1 MKMVIQRVSRAEVR
15 VDGDAV
21 GRIGAGLAVLV
32 GLESGDGEQHLERA
46 ARRLAT
52 LRIFSDDEGRMN
64 RGLDEVSGA
73 VLAVSQFTL
82 AGSIRK
88 GRRPS
93 FDRALAG
100 DAAEPLF
107 NRFLELLREEGVT
120 VETGVFGAL
129 MDVELVNDGPVT
141 LIWEDAPDRL
151 IRNSEFEF
159 GIPTLPSKISDFE
172 FRISDFPPAHSRERG
187 EGATANSKLKTMN
200 SKLPREGGRHSEFRT
215 PNSEFDFSRG
225 WLPAT

>member
-15 VDGDAV
+15 ADGEVV
-21 GRIGAGLAVLV
+21 GNIGVGLAVLV
-32 GLESGDGEQHLERA
+32 GLERGDGELQLERA

-52 LRIFSDDEGRMN
+52 LRVFSDDDGRMN
-64 RGLDEVSGA
+64 RGLDEVAGA

-107 NRFLELLREEGVT
+107 NRFLELLREEGVR
-120 VETGVFGAL
+120 VETGVFGAM

-141 LIWEDAPDRL
+141 LIWEDAPQ
-151 IRNSEFEF
+151 
-159 GIPTLPSKISDFE
+159 
-172 FRISDFPPAHSRERG
+172 
-187 EGATANSKLKTMN
+187 EG
-200 SKLPREGGRHSEFRT
+200 
-215 PNSEFDFSRG
+215 
-225 WLPAT
+225 

>member
-1 MKMVIQRVSRAEVR
+1 MKMVIQRVSRAVVR
-15 VDGDAV
+15 VDGEAV
-21 GRIGAGLAVLV
+21 GRIGVGLAVLV
-32 GLESGDGEQHLERA
+32 GLERGDGEQHLERA

-64 RGLDEVSGA
+64 RGLDEVGGA

-107 NRFLELLREEGVT
+107 DRFLELLREEGVT

-141 LIWEDAPDRL
+141 LIWDDVPDQEL
-151 IRNSEFEF
+151 
-159 GIPTLPSKISDFE
+159 
-172 FRISDFPPAHSRERG
+172 
-187 EGATANSKLKTMN
+187 
-200 SKLPREGGRHSEFRT
+200 
-215 PNSEFDFSRG
+215 
-225 WLPAT
+225 

>member
-15 VDGDAV
+15 VDGEAV
-21 GRIGAGLAVLV
+21 GRVGVGLAVLV
-32 GLESGDGEQHLERA
+32 GLEHGDGEDQLERA
-46 ARRLAT
+46 ARRVAT

-64 RGLDEVSGA
+64 RGLDEIDGA

-100 DAAEPLF
+100 EAAEPLF
-107 NRFLELLREEGVT
+107 NLFVELLREEGVT
-120 VETGVFGAL
+120 VETGIFGAL

-141 LIWEDAPDRL
+141 LIWE
-151 IRNSEFEF
+151 
-159 GIPTLPSKISDFE
+159 
-172 FRISDFPPAHSRERG
+172 ERPHKRD
-187 EGATANSKLKTMN
+187 EK
-200 SKLPREGGRHSEFRT
+200 
-215 PNSEFDFSRG
+215 
-225 WLPAT
+225 

>member
-15 VDGDAV
+15 VDGEAV
-21 GRIGAGLAVLV
+21 GRVGVGLAVLV
-32 GLESGDGEQHLERA
+32 GLEHGDGEDQLERA
-46 ARRLAT
+46 ARRVAT

-64 RGLDEVSGA
+64 RGLDEIDGA

-100 DAAEPLF
+100 EAAEPLF
-107 NRFLELLREEGVT
+107 NLFVELLREEGVT
-120 VETGVFGAL
+120 VETGIFGAL

-141 LIWEDAPDRL
+141 LIWEDAPRI
-151 IRNSEFEF
+151 IRNEE
-159 GIPTLPSKISDFE
+159 
-172 FRISDFPPAHSRERG
+172 
-187 EGATANSKLKTMN
+187 
-200 SKLPREGGRHSEFRT
+200 
-215 PNSEFDFSRG
+215 
-225 WLPAT
+225 

>member
-15 VDGDAV
+15 VDGEAV
-21 GRIGAGLAVLV
+21 GRVGVGLAVLV
-32 GLESGDGEQHLERA
+32 GLEQGDDEDQLERA
-46 ARRLAT
+46 ARRVAT

-64 RGLDEVSGA
+64 RGLDEVGGA

-100 DAAEPLF
+100 EAAEPLF
-107 NRFLELLREEGVT
+107 NLFVELLREEGVT
-120 VETGVFGAL
+120 VETGIFGAL

-141 LIWEDAPDRL
+141 LIWEDAPD
-151 IRNSEFEF
+151 S
-159 GIPTLPSKISDFE
+159 
-172 FRISDFPPAHSRERG
+172 
-187 EGATANSKLKTMN
+187 
-200 SKLPREGGRHSEFRT
+200 
-215 PNSEFDFSRG
+215 
-225 WLPAT
+225 

>member
-1 MKMVIQRVSRAEVR
+1 M
-15 VDGDAV
+15 
-21 GRIGAGLAVLV
+21 LV
-32 GLESGDGEQHLERA
+32 GLERGDGEQQIERA

-64 RGLDEVSGA
+64 RGLDEVGGA

-100 DAAEPLF
+100 EAAEPLF
-107 NRFLELLREEGVT
+107 NLFVELLREEGVT
-120 VETGVFGAL
+120 VETGIFGAL

-141 LIWEDAPDRL
+141 LIWE
-151 IRNSEFEF
+151 
-159 GIPTLPSKISDFE
+159 
-172 FRISDFPPAHSRERG
+172 ERPHKRD
-187 EGATANSKLKTMN
+187 EK
-200 SKLPREGGRHSEFRT
+200 
-215 PNSEFDFSRG
+215 
-225 WLPAT
+225 